1 MSPVGAQAVSRAV
14 RQRRHGRH
22 MTSITSS
29 ATTPPPSTGR
39 ATPRRRAT
47 PLLLQLDREWGRV
60 RRRPAALH
68 RVRGWDGDDAFRRTV
83 GGVRCLDE
91 VLAATQPHAGSRGS
105 GDAIL
110 RRLLELATSEEL
122 AGRIVLQRLL
132 PGLISQSRRW
142 VEYGSSSDPSDIAI
156 GAAWLAI
163 RSFDVDVRSRHIA
176 PALIADAMWI
186 GFRRAARR
194 RGASEIPLPTC
205 VLGAQPAPP
214 HLADPLTALAGTMRA
229 AARAGVRPSDLEL
242 LRTIVSA
249 GGPTRAARDC
259 AVTVRTIRNR
269 RDQAAR
275 RIRNALGPDWA
286 DWSDPLVAA

>member
-60 RRRPAALH
+60 RRRPAALR

-91 VLAATQPHAGSRGS
+91 VLAATQPHAGSHGS

-142 VEYGSSSDPSDIAI
+142 AEYGSSSDPSDIAI

-205 VLGAQPAPP
+205 VLAAQPAPP
-214 HLADPLTALAGTMRA
+214 HLADPLTQMAAAGREHEAFLETGHRVGRQQRPGGIEQDDVAPRSDFAVQDRAVHSLQRLYIRIDRRAALAGR
-229 AARAGVRPSDLEL
+229 V
-242 LRTIVSA
+242 LR
-249 GGPTRAARDC
+249 
-259 AVTVRTIRNR
+259 
-269 RDQAAR
+269 
-275 RIRNALGPDWA
+275 
-286 DWSDPLVAA
+286 